1 MKRIVQA
8 IQVDSKN
15 IADIF
20 KLPCVSEIRKY
31 GEKGIVEILIYLRN
45 LTKDPITYLKYRFIA
60 FPSDWLCQYDDG
72 SWEVLSNDKY
82 QSLRLSF

>member
-8 IQVDSKN
+8 IQVDDKN

-20 KLPCVSEIRKY
+20 KLPCVS
-31 GEKGIVEILIYLRN
+31 GIVKDRENGLVIWIYLRH
-45 LTKDPITYLKYRFIA
+45 LTEDPITYREHRFLA
-60 FPSDWLCQYDDG
+60 YPSDWLCQYDDG
-72 SWEVLSNDKY
+72 SWEVLFNDKY